1 MKVILAL
8 DQGTTS
14 SRAILFDQ
22 AGEIV
27 ATEQREFRQ
36 IFPQTGWVEHDPEE
50 IWNTTQDVAHAA
62 LLKAKLKGTDV
73 AAIGITNQ
81 RETTVLWDRKTGKPL
96 HNAIVWQDRRTAN
109 CCEELKRRGLADQ
122 VQKTSGLV
130 IDAYFSATKL
140 RWLLENIPGARDR
153 AQRGELAFGTID
165 TWLLWKLTGGRVH
178 ATDVSNASRTMLMNL
193 ATGQWDDALL
203 KIFDIP
209 RELLPTIRP
218 SSGLFGES
226 VSGILGAA
234 VPIAGI
240 AGDQQAALFG
250 QACFKEGL
258 AKNTYGTGCFMLMN
272 VGDKPKVSTHKL
284 LSTVAWSLPTQH
296 SALSTK
302 NSPTYA
308 LEGSVFI
315 GGAVVQW
322 LRDGLGLIKSAAEI
336 EPLASKVPDSGG
348 VYFVPAFAGLGSP
361 HWDQFARGTITGLTR
376 GTTSAHLARA
386 ALDGI
391 AFQVA
396 DLLDVMHQDA
406 AHTITELRVDGGAS
420 RNNLL
425 MQIQANL
432 LGIPVVRPHIT
443 ETTALGAAY
452 LAGLAVG
459 FWKSRDEIAAQWK
472 VERKFEPRLPPTEV
486 ARRRARWAEALK
498 RARDWET
505 IAPA

>member
-1 MKVILAL
+1 MLRKWKKVIFAGQDVVAVELRMKVILAL

-296 SALSTK
+296 SAQRTPPPTPSKAPSSSAALSSSGSATASASSNPPPK
-302 NSPTYA
+302 SNPSPPKSPTPA
-308 LEGSVFI
+308 ASISSPLSPGSAPPI
-315 GGAVVQW
+315 GTSS
-322 LRDGLGLIKSAAEI
+322 LAAPSPASPAA
-336 EPLASKVPDSGG
+336 PLPRTS
-348 VYFVPAFAGLGSP
+348 PAPRS
-361 HWDQFARGTITGLTR
+361 
-376 GTTSAHLARA
+376 
-386 ALDGI
+386 
-391 AFQVA
+391 
-396 DLLDVMHQDA
+396 
-406 AHTITELRVDGGAS
+406 
-420 RNNLL
+420 
-425 MQIQANL
+425 
-432 LGIPVVRPHIT
+432 
-443 ETTALGAAY
+443 TA
-452 LAGLAVG
+452 
-459 FWKSRDEIAAQWK
+459 
-472 VERKFEPRLPPTEV
+472 
-486 ARRRARWAEALK
+486 
-498 RARDWET
+498 
-505 IAPA
+505 